1 MWDLICDH
9 QYIWG
14 TIAADRS
21 RWHSDG
27 FSSGVTPVAGGGLN
41 FSTPDSRV
49 VIPRRTGDP
58 WGSMGAIYAEIV
70 LSSRQASFGGGAGTI
85 IDADGCFRVSIAGV
99 AGGHQSIFIN
109 ILNRTI
115 ELAAPSSPAARIK
128 IYLSHDGVNQF
139 SGNYTWGL
147 PNPPGGGGGTIDE
160 PIIMPGQVPP
170 VGPQGVWI
178 GNRIGSPNFHLNG
191 SIFSVKIWRADPQTI
206 PTTFV
211 GRPFTPPE
219 LKCWED
225 LIDKF
230 KEAAASDPVC
240 ARWWTDLI
248 EQQQNQFVTRLGQ
261 KSPATVAQFYQ
272 MCAAY
277 QQLWSGG
284 KVGSPEMQALMVKL
298 RDWLKSEGIFSAD
311 DPGLRETLQ
320 NPCMAKYSGLAGSFN
335 CDPDAQAMIKAIL
348 GVPN

>member
-41 FSTPDSRV
+41 FSTPNSRI
-49 VIPRRTGDP
+49 VIPRRNGDP
-58 WGSMGAIYAEIV
+58 WGSMGALRAEIV
-70 LSSRQASFGGGAGTI
+70 VSSRNTSVGTGTI
-85 IDADGCFRVSIAGV
+85 IDADGCFRVSLAGTPS
-99 AGGHQSIFIN
+99 GHQSIFIN
-109 ILNRTI
+109 ILNHTI
-115 ELAAPSSPAARIK
+115 ELGAPSSPAARIA
-128 IYLSHDGVNQF
+128 IYLWHDGVNQF
-139 SGNYTWGL
+139 YGNYSYSL
-147 PNPPGGGGGTIDE
+147 PDSIGGTTY
-160 PIIMPGQVPP
+160 PITVMPGQVPP

-178 GNRIGSPNFHLNG
+178 GNLIGNPNFHLNG
-191 SIFSVKIWRADPQTI
+191 TISSVKIWRADPQTI

-320 NPCMAKYSGLAGSFN
+320 NPCMAKFTGTAGSFN
-335 CDPDAQAMIKAIL
+335 CDPDAQALIKAIL
-348 GVPN
+348 GVAN